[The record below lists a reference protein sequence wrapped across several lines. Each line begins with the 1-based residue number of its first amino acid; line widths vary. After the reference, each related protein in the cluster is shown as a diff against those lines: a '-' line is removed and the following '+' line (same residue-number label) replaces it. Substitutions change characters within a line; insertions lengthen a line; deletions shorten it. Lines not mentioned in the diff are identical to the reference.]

1 VRGASGSS
9 VNLTTEADTPRGLPA
24 PGIVSLR
31 PAAPADLGTLLLW
44 DRDPEVRD
52 SLLDS
57 DWHWEAELPR
67 HPAWREWYIAEVAG
81 RPIGFIQIIDPEFE
95 ETQYWGCVEA
105 GHRAIDIWIGAR
117 DYLNRGYG
125 TQMME
130 LAIERAFEDPSVHTI
145 LIDPLES
152 NSAAHRFYER
162 LGFEYVIQRTFGED
176 RCSVFRLNRP
186 DDTRG
191 HS

>member
-31 PAAPADLGTLLLW
+31 PATPTDLETLRRW
-44 DRDPEVRD
+44 DRDPEVRN

-57 DWHWEAELPR
+57 DWHWEAELAR
-67 HPAWREWYIAEVAG
+67 HPAWREWHIAEAAG

-105 GHRAIDIWIGAR
+105 GHRAIDIWIGEPDAR
-117 DYLNRGYG
+117 NRGYG

-130 LAIERAFEDPSVHTI
+130 QAIERCFADPAVHT
-145 LIDPLES
+145 LLLDPKEE
-152 NSAAHRFYER
+152 NVAACRFYEH
-162 LGFEYVIQRTFGED
+162 LGFEFVAKREFCGDQCMVY
-176 RCSVFRLNRP
+176 RLRRP
-186 DDTRG
+186 GTAPN
-191 HS
+191 